1 MEATKHCRSAASIF
15 DVSHMLGSSIRGK
28 DAIAFTERIV
38 VGDIKAL
45 KNGTGTLSVV
55 TNENGGIID
64 DTVVTKVSDEDVYIV
79 LNGACSE
86 KDQAHINKHLAEFK
100 AKGGDAEFIVHGDR
114 SLRRSRAKA
123 VDVLQPLTDLDLS
136 KLYFGMFT
144 ETKVDGKEVWLTRT
158 GYTGEDGFEI
168 SLKKE
173 DTVSLTKKLLEN
185 ADARLCGL
193 GRATRCG
200 SRRACACTVTT

>member
-114 SLRRSRAKA
+114 SLLAFQGPKA

-144 ETKVDGKEVWLTRT
+144 ETKVDGKDVWLTRT
-158 GYTGEDGFEI
+158 PPA
-168 SLKKE
+168 S
-173 DTVSLTKKLLEN
+173 
-185 ADARLCGL
+185 
-193 GRATRCG
+193 TRW
-200 SRRACACTVTT
+200 TTR